1 MATIVA
7 GLGAINTLVE
17 IQTGSPP
24 AFRTVANM
32 GDITG
37 PAFAL
42 ALVDVTSHS
51 TGQPWD
57 QFIATIFSGG
67 DIAFPFF
74 FVPASGDDGISTDPV
89 GHGPTSGIMQVFLA
103 RVARTWQIVFPDNPV
118 LASRSTAGPMQ
129 CILYKFNWKE
139 MVKDVL
145 RADTTM
151 RVTGQPTL
159 TFGT

>member
-1 MATIVA
+1 MPTPIAQPS
-7 GLGAINTLVE
+7 INTLLQ
-17 IQTGSPP
+17 IGSGTSPETF
-24 AFRTVANM
+24 ANIANM
-32 GDITG
+32 SDITG
-37 PAFAL
+37 PTMAA
-42 ALVDVTSHS
+42 AVVDVTSHS
-51 TGQPWD
+51 TGVPWD

-74 FVPASGDDGISTDPV
+74 FVPSSGDDTIANDSIGHDPV
-89 GHGPTSGIMQVFLA
+89 SGIMSVFLA
-103 RVARTWQIVFPDNPV
+103 RVQRTWQIKFPDP
-118 LASRSTAGPMQ
+118 AGSIAGPMQ
-129 CILYKFNWKE
+129 LIMYKFNWKA

>member
-7 GLGAINTLVE
+7 GNPAINTLVE

-57 QFIATIFSGG
+57 QFLATIFSGG

-74 FVPASGDDGISTDPV
+74 FVPSSGDDGISTDPI
-89 GHGPTSGIMQVFLA
+89 GHDPTTGIMQVFLN
-103 RVARTWQIVFPDNPV
+103 RIARTWQIIFPDAPLVIN
-118 LASRSTAGPMQ
+118 RSTAGPLQ
-129 CILYKFNWKE
+129 AILYKFNWKM